1 MPCRLASMFWTER
14 LLVPLMGV
22 LFSYTSLTCP
32 SQIDPKRAIPRDEY
46 LRNTQYFVGGLSH
59 TTTAETTRE
68 FFFAHGKV
76 VDATVM
82 VDRETGRSKGF
93 GFVTFEDSSDQERSV
108 GKLGL
113 VLDDKEV
120 RCSSS
125 LFPTTYYPSTQIEVK
140 AARLRSQRDQARTTG
155 GRDGFGEQEIRTSSP
170 GSMPFNA
177 PQATNPAASMMYQR
191 MMNQMP
197 MAAGAAAG
205 HMGMMNPMMMGMG
218 VGMGGGMNMGAAG
231 MGMGMGNFGG
241 MGMGGMGGMIGNG
254 GMNPIMG
261 MNPMGMRMGM
271 GGPMAM
277 GMMQPAAAG
286 AMGMG
291 NMGMRMRQGMGM
303 GMGNMMGANA
313 NAGRM
318 PMNSG
323 LGPSRM
329 STRGQHSFH
338 PYAR

>member
-177 PQATNPAASMMYQR
+177 PQATNPAAFMVYQR

-197 MAAGAAAG
+197 MAVGAAAG
-205 HMGMMNPMMMGMG
+205 HMGMMNPMMM
-218 VGMGGGMNMGAAG
+218 GMGGGMNMGAAG

-241 MGMGGMGGMIGNG
+241 MGMGGWEWEWAICWV
-254 GMNPIMG
+254 P
-261 MNPMGMRMGM
+261 
-271 GGPMAM
+271 
-277 GMMQPAAAG
+277 
-286 AMGMG
+286 
-291 NMGMRMRQGMGM
+291 
-303 GMGNMMGANA
+303 
-313 NAGRM
+313 M
-318 PMNSG
+318 PMRVACRG
-323 LGPSRM
+323 WDLPGCRHAATFVPSLR
-329 STRGQHSFH
+329 SVRVTLISSFGH
-338 PYAR
+338 FDCRLFAICCTIIYPALFL